1 MKKKYLIDSVYEM
14 KKTQEILRFWEENLK
29 YYETLIENGYALTKK
44 QRYKYKKLLEKAPKN
59 DQK

>member
-1 MKKKYLIDSVYEM
+1 M

>member
-14 KKTQEILRFWEENLK
+14 KKAQEILRFWEENLK
-29 YYETLIENGYALTKK
+29 YYKTLIENWYALTKK